1 MTVMARASLLTTYAY
16 RPALGIDRIGF
27 GTVFTPSCR
36 IRVGLR
42 QEPCRT
48 VSDPIR
54 RERRDQV

>member
-1 MTVMARASLLTTYAY
+1 MARASLLTTYAY